1 MNNFL
6 VLCKCNTCF
15 YGFLWPSK
23 ALCNVNYKTFFRRL
37 FLQMRSGYTYFS
49 EQNIIKQLN
58 RDDLNGKNCISKVH
72 SKKSIVLY
80 LSISIQV
87 DLFSLKYIWGDNTAH
102 VALTAVVVINTFFV
116 VSEMILYNVPSCQST
131 PFCIER
137 CALIPILFS
146 RTLMSLLTFRMI

>member
-37 FLQMRSGYTYFS
+37 FCKCVQDTLIF
-49 EQNIIKQLN
+49 LN
-58 RDDLNGKNCISKVH
+58 RISL
-72 SKKSIVLY
+72 SS
-80 LSISIQV
+80 LSITIQV
-87 DLFSLKYIWGDNTAH
+87 DLFSLKYIWSDNTAH

-137 CALIPILFS
+137 CALIPILFYLDVNVFINFS
-146 RTLMSLLTFRMI
+146 YDMIFSYYTS